1 MSAHQ
6 IAATLVEALPYI
18 RKYHGKTIVIK
29 FGGNA
34 MADDELKHA
43 FAQDV
48 VLLKLVGIDPVIV
61 HGGGPQIDSLLK
73 RVGKKSEFL
82 QGMRITDPETLE
94 VVEMVLGGAINKE
107 ISSLLG
113 AHGGRAVGISGK
125 DAGLITA
132 KRLRAPKGAGNGGF
146 GAVGTVES
154 VRIDVIDSLRRDGF
168 IPVIAPLGLT
178 SRNETLN
185 INADLAA
192 SSIAAALKAE
202 ALLLLTNTAGVLDS
216 KGKLIPTL
224 SVAAARRRIAD
235 GSVAG
240 GMRPKVECGI
250 QAVKAGVSKCMIID
264 GTTKNSLILELLT
277 DKGVGTL
284 VSR

>member
-34 MADDELKHA
+34 MADDGLKHA

-154 VRIDVIDSLRRDGF
+154 VRVDVIDSLRRDGF

-185 INADLAA
+185 INADLVA

-264 GTTKNSLILELLT
+264 GTTRNSLILELLT